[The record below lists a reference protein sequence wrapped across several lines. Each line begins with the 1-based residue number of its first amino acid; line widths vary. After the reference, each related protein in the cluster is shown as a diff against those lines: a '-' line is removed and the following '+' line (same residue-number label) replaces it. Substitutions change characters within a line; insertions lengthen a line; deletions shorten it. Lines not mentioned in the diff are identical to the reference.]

1 MTNRCIVQC
10 SGLALTASRSGD
22 ARLSFRGGTPAAG
35 FYKATAATRPAAVA
49 EQFAVARIFGFD

>member
-1 MTNRCIVQC
+1 
-10 SGLALTASRSGD
+10 LALTASRSGD